1 MKSDC
6 TMWIL
11 KSVTLGLW
19 LFGFGTMAFLYF
31 AIFRDLPSNS
41 GVDIRLITWYTT
53 RNPAWWT
60 ALVVCLAL
68 GYAVVRSW
76 SAPVILWVVVLV
88 TGLVPA
94 GFLALFVALALR
106 LRHVSQNH

>member
-1 MKSDC
+1 
-6 TMWIL
+6 MWIL

-94 GFLALFVALALR
+94 GSKPAHVR
-106 LRHVSQNH
+106 LPRRFAQLV